1 MKIGEL
7 AIKILQ
13 KLYDEAEPGVDFQY
27 VLENPEEFGE
37 EWYLNHY
44 LEQSRQEKIVNDMIE
59 EFSEEYN
66 LTTSQK
72 TKLRTTVT
80 LGYGP
85 TNVEPDK

>member
-27 VLENPEEFGE
+27 VVENPEEFGE

-44 LEQSRQEKIVNDMIE
+44 LEQSRQEEIVNNMIE
-59 EFSEEYN
+59 DFSERYN

-85 TNVEPDK
+85 TTVKPNK